1 MSLERILNAES
12 VAIIGASKKE
22 TKRGYQTIRTLLD
35 EKYEG
40 RIYPVNPKEKSILGF
55 KCYKNVSDIEE
66 PVDVALVATP
76 AGTLPA
82 VLDDCGRN
90 GVCGAVILAGGFGE
104 MGREGRKLENE
115 MVAVAQKHHIRL
127 IGPNTSGMLNMHD
140 NLNLV
145 GLKNAPKGDIALLT
159 QSGNMALTLITEA
172 KIKSHKGFS
181 YYVGVGNE
189 ADIKFHEYLEFFRQD
204 PKTRAILMY
213 VEGLHNGRAFIQQA
227 QKTTLE
233 KPIIL
238 LKSGRSSTGKKSAG
252 SHTGA
257 LAGISEVARGA
268 FKRAG
273 ITVIENS
280 DELFPVAETLS
291 SLQPVKKNNVA
302 ILADGGGH
310 ATIAADLLTDLGVRL
325 PELSQKTQQKL
336 KKILPAA
343 ASVPNPVDVAGG
355 TDADPSI
362 FADCADIMLKDPNVG
377 GLLIVGLFG
386 GYGIRFAASLS
397 LMEEDAAH
405 RMGKLVRSRHKPI
418 VLHSLYNSEKPHA
431 LDLLRYYNIPVF
443 DSLDVA
449 VKCISA
455 LAEYGSYLKSY
466 HPKYTFELNWGAKAK
481 PEGEAIIRNARGDG
495 RQALLEHEAK
505 RLFALHDAPV
515 SKDLLAKSADEAAR
529 IAAKSGGDVV
539 LKIVSPNILH
549 KTEAGGVRVKLHTQ
563 KEIRQAYR
571 DIIRNARNYN
581 PDADIRGVLVSPM
594 AAEGVEVIIGTKYDD
609 QFGPVI
615 MYGLG
620 GIMVEIL
627 KDVSFRVIPLSPTGA
642 RQMIEETKS
651 FPILNGSRGKP
662 PLDKRAITKL
672 LLRCSEIVEA
682 YPEIQEMDL
691 NPVIVHQEGIT
702 IVDARVILKPE
713 GGIQMTDDRSQRT
726 DDENRGPNTQINNQ
740 MFSLLTGTF

>member
-1 MSLERILNAES
+1 MSLEKILKAES
-12 VAIIGASKKE
+12 VAIIGASKNE

-55 KCYKNVSDIEE
+55 KCYKKISDIEE

-76 AGTLPA
+76 AATLPA
-82 VLDDCGRN
+82 VLEDCGRN
-90 GVCGAVILAGGFGE
+90 GVSGAVVLAGGFGE
-104 MGREGRKLENE
+104 MGREGRKLESD
-115 MVAVAQKHHIRL
+115 MVAVAKKHHIRL
-127 IGPNTSGMLNMHD
+127 IGPNTSGMLNLRDH
-140 NLNLV
+140 LNLV
-145 GLKNAPKGDIALLT
+145 GLKDTPPGDIALLT

-172 KIKSHKGFS
+172 KIKSRKGFS

-189 ADIKFHEYLEFFRQD
+189 ADIQFHEYLEFFQHD
-204 PKTRAILMY
+204 PDTKAILMY
-213 VEGLHNGRAFIQQA
+213 VEGLRNGREFIQQA

-238 LKSGRSSTGKKSAG
+238 LKSGRSSTGRKSAG

-273 ITVIENS
+273 IIVIENS

-291 SLQPVKKNNVA
+291 SLPPIKNNKIA

-310 ATIAADLLTDLGVRL
+310 ATIASDLLTDLNIEI
-325 PELSQKTQQKL
+325 PEFSEKTQNKL
-336 KKILPAA
+336 RSLLPAA

-355 TDADPSI
+355 TDADPSV
-362 FADCADIMLKDPNVG
+362 FADCARIILNDPNVG

-386 GYGIRFAASLS
+386 GYGIRFAESLS

-405 RMGKLVRSRHKPI
+405 RMGKLIRSRNKPI

-455 LAEYGSYLKSY
+455 LAEYGNYVKSY
-466 HPKYTFELNWGAKAK
+466 HPKNTFVLNWGAKAK
-481 PEGEAIIRNARGDG
+481 PQGEAIFKTVLEDG
-495 RQALLEHEAK
+495 RQALLENEAK
-505 RLFALHDAPV
+505 QLFDLHGAPV
-515 SKDLLAKSADEAAR
+515 SRDLLAKTADEAVA
-529 IAAKSGGDVV
+529 IAAKAGGDVV

-549 KTEAGGVRVKLHTQ
+549 KTEAGGVQVKLHTQ
-563 KEIRQAYR
+563 KEVRQAYK

-642 RQMIEETKS
+642 RKMIEETKS

-662 PLDKRAITKL
+662 PLDKKAITKL
-672 LLRCSEIVEA
+672 LMLCSEIVEA
-682 YPEIQEMDL
+682 YPQIAEMDL
-691 NPVIVHQEGIT
+691 NPVIVHQKGLS
-702 IVDARVILKPE
+702 IVDARIILKS
-713 GGIQMTDDRSQRT
+713 DDGCLMSEDRCRMAE
-726 DDENRGPNTQINNQ
+726 DG
-740 MFSLLTGTF
+740 

>member
-12 VAIIGASKKE
+12 VAIVGASKNV
-22 TKRGYQTIRTLLD
+22 TKRGYQSIRTLLD
-35 EKYEG
+35 EKYGG

-55 KCYKNVSDIEE
+55 KCYKKVADIDG

-76 AGTLPA
+76 AATLPA
-82 VLDDCGRN
+82 VLEDCGQK
-90 GVCGAVILAGGFGE
+90 GVKGAVVLAGGFGE
-104 MGREGRKLENE
+104 MGARGRKLEEE
-115 MVAVAQKHHIRL
+115 MVAVARKHNIRL
-127 IGPNTSGMLNMHD
+127 IGPNTSGMINLHE

-145 GLKNAPKGDIALLT
+145 GLKDTPPGDIALLT

-172 KIKSHKGFS
+172 KIKSRKGFS

-189 ADIKFHEYLEFFRQD
+189 ADIKFHEYLEFFRQE
-204 PKTRAILMY
+204 PNTRAILIY
-213 VEGLHNGRAFIQQA
+213 VEGLRNGREFLQQA

-238 LKSGRSSTGKKSAG
+238 LKSGRTSTGKKSAG

-257 LAGISEVARGA
+257 LAGISEVAKGA

-273 ITVIENS
+273 IITIENS

-291 SLQPVKKNNVA
+291 SLPPIKNQSVA

-325 PELSQKTQQKL
+325 PELSAKTQQNL
-336 KKILPAA
+336 KKILPEA

-362 FADCADIMLKDPNVG
+362 FADCADIILKDSNIG

-386 GYGIRFAASLS
+386 GYGIRFAKSLS

-405 RMGKLVRSRHKPI
+405 RMGKMVKSRHKPV
-418 VLHSLYNSEKPHA
+418 VLHSLYTSERPYA

-455 LAEYGSYLKSY
+455 LAEYGDYLKSY
-466 HPKYTFELNWGAKAK
+466 HPKYTFELNWGSKAK
-481 PEGEAIIRNARGDG
+481 PEGEAIIRAVREDG
-495 RQALLEHEAK
+495 RQSLLEIEAK
-505 RLFALHDAPV
+505 RLFALHGAPV
-515 SKDLLAKSADEAAR
+515 SAGLLAKSADEAAA
-529 IAAKSGGDVV
+529 IAADAGSDVV
-539 LKIVSPNILH
+539 LKIVSPDILH
-549 KTEAGGVRVKLHTQ
+549 KSDAGGVRVKLHTQ
-563 KEIRQAYR
+563 KQVRQAYK
-571 DIIRNARNYN
+571 DIIENARHYY

-620 GIMVEIL
+620 GIMVEVL
-627 KDVSFRVIPLSPTGA
+627 KDVAFRVIPLTSTGA
-642 RQMIEETKS
+642 RKMIEETKS
-651 FPILNGSRGKP
+651 YPILNGARGKP
-662 PLDKRAITKL
+662 PLDKKAITKL
-672 LLRCSEIVEA
+672 LLLCSEIVVA
-682 YPEIQEMDL
+682 YPAIQEMDL
-691 NPVIVHQEGIT
+691 NPVIVHQKGIT
-702 IVDARVILKPE
+702 IVDARIILKPKE
-713 GGIQMTDDRSQRT
+713 RIADS
-726 DDENRGPNTQINNQ
+726 
-740 MFSLLTGTF
+740 S